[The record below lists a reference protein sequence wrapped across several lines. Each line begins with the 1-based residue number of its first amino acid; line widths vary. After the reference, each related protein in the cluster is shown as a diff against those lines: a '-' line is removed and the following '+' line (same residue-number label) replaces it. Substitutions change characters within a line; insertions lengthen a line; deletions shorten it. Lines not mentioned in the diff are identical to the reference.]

1 MGIMEKMRLDGKR
14 SFVTGGARGIGKAI
28 ATALAEAGSDVAL
41 LDVDIATA
49 RQAAAEIAQATGR
62 VIRAYEVDV
71 TQEAQVDAVVQQLI
85 EDLGGLDCAFC
96 NAGICLNVPAAE
108 MTLAQWRKV
117 IDINLTGVFLTAR
130 AAGKQMGIRKAGQP
144 AVSIACYTNDFASV
158 AADGLHGGLHFRGFS
173 AVGNAD
179 YHIPG
184 NQLAAGA
191 VHGFC
196 AMEEIRGCA
205 GGGHERCQVGR
216 HMARLADAG
225 DMHPIAFRLCGPNQ
239 LCGGMQFRRRNLL
252 RKCVKG
258 VARTLQKMLKGIHR
272 LRTSLNLCIF

>member
-49 RQAAAEIAQATGR
+49 QQTAAEIAQATGR

-130 AAGKQMGIRKAGQP
+130 AAGRYMIGQGKGSIVNTASMSAHIVNVPQPQCSYNASKAHAFSGGSINWKIASYKDENDIFVLPFRWSFRGKRPTVYTAGRHQSRGNVFSIPHGHSMKSPYP
-144 AVSIACYTNDFASV
+144 AADTGFIVSV
-158 AADGLHGGLHFRGFS
+158 A
-173 AVGNAD
+173 
-179 YHIPG
+179 
-184 NQLAAGA
+184 
-191 VHGFC
+191 
-196 AMEEIRGCA
+196 
-205 GGGHERCQVGR
+205 
-216 HMARLADAG
+216 
-225 DMHPIAFRLCGPNQ
+225 
-239 LCGGMQFRRRNLL
+239 
-252 RKCVKG
+252 CVPCCFQSP
-258 VARTLQKMLKGIHR
+258 VR
-272 LRTSLNLCIF
+272 

>member
-28 ATALAEAGSDVAL
+28 ATALAEAGSNVAL

-49 RQAAAEIAQATGR
+49 QQTAAEIAQATGR

-130 AAGKQMGIRKAGQP
+130 AAGRHMIRQGKGSIVNTASMSAHIVNVPQPQCSYNTSKAGVYSADQILGHRVGALWRAGEQHQP
-144 AVSIACYTNDFASV
+144 
-158 AADGLHGGLHFRGFS
+158 
-173 AVGNAD
+173 
-179 YHIPG
+179 
-184 NQLAAGA
+184 
-191 VHGFC
+191 
-196 AMEEIRGCA
+196 
-205 GGGHERCQVGR
+205 
-216 HMARLADAG
+216 RLYRYRADAAIG
-225 DMHPIAFRLCGPNQ
+225 KPQAAHQPVERHGPPAPLGQAGRIAGHCRLSGRRRQPLYHGQRLCD
-239 LCGGMQFRRRNLL
+239 
-252 RKCVKG
+252 
-258 VARTLQKMLKGIHR
+258 
-272 LRTSLNLCIF
+272 

>member
-85 EDLGGLDCAFC
+85 EDLG
-96 NAGICLNVPAAE
+96 AGICLNVPAAE

-130 AAGKQMGIRKAGQP
+130 AAGRHMIRQGKGSIVNTASMSAHIVNVPQPQCSYNASKAGVIQLTKSLAIEWAP
-144 AVSIACYTNDFASV
+144 YGVRVNSISPGYIGTELTLQSESLKPLISQWNAMAPLHRLGKPEELQAIAVY
-158 AADGLHGGLHFRGFS
+158 L
-173 AVGNAD
+173 
-179 YHIPG
+179 
-184 NQLAAGA
+184 
-191 VHGFC
+191 
-196 AMEEIRGCA
+196 
-205 GGGHERCQVGR
+205 
-216 HMARLADAG
+216 AG
-225 DMHPIAFRLCGPNQ
+225 DASPFTTGSDFVIDGAFTC
-239 LCGGMQFRRRNLL
+239 F
-252 RKCVKG
+252 
-258 VARTLQKMLKGIHR
+258 
-272 LRTSLNLCIF
+272 